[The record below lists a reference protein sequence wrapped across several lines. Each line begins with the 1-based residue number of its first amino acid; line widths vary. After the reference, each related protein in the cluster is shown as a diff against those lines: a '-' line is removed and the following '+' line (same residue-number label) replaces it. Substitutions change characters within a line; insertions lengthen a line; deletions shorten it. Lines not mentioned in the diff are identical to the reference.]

1 MGEKKKKKRIQRGP
15 SAEKKTIGYGLVPL
29 DRRQQETKEEEEEP
43 QVGSDKEE
51 KW

>member
-1 MGEKKKKKRIQRGP
+1 MGEKKKKNPTGP
-15 SAEKKTIGYGLVPL
+15 ISRKKKTIGYGLVPL
-29 DRRQQETKEEEEEP
+29 DRRQQETKEEEEP